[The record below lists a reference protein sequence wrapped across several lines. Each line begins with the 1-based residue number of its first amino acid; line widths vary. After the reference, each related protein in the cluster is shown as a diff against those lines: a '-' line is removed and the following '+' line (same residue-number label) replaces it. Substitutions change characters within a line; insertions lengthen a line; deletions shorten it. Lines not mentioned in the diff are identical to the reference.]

1 MIPWATPESLGIL
14 GVDCCEYFFLVF
26 ICVMVYGVMGLW
38 GLSGSILAS
47 QLSSTAIGAAWGR
60 GWMIWV
66 VCEGAVG
73 VFIFFYVRC
82 WAEVVFVAREGD

>member
-1 MIPWATPESLGIL
+1 MIPWATLESLGIL

-38 GLSGSILAS
+38 GLLGSILAS
-47 QLSSTAIGAAWGR
+47 QLLSTAIGAAWGC

-66 VCEGAVG
+66 DCEGAVG
-73 VFIFFYVRC
+73 VIIIFHVGY